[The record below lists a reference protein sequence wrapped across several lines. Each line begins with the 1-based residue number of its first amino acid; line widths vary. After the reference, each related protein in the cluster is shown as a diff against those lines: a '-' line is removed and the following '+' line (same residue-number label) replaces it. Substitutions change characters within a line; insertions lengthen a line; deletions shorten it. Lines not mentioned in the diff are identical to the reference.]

1 MATAMAR
8 DGTPVSTVIPMSAAS
23 AQPDPHRANTM
34 RDLQRFMLKSSS
46 VGITQQTVAS
56 DLESLNALLP
66 GGGFPTASLVEW
78 VSDQPGLSATTIA
91 MNCIRPFLKQPG
103 CLAVVDGRHDFYA
116 LAAQAAG
123 IPLQRM
129 LLIRPGEFTI
139 CQSAD
144 ESSPKQNRHRSNRK
158 SQTQQADTLW
168 ALEQAARCPGVRV
181 VLCWL
186 DRVST
191 TVLRRLQLAV
201 ERSGVTVFIMRP
213 ASVLNQPSWA
223 DLRLQ
228 VSMSS
233 IPCRADTTRST
244 DRQRILSV
252 RLLKSRQTVIQ
263 QRRQALLKIDDETG
277 TVSAISELA
286 DPATATTAAV

>member
-1 MATAMAR
+1 MQVDDLNCCRKHASCDMATAMAR

-123 IPLQRM
+123 LSRLSGAASLTRAFPSASASSTSRSRAPVIPARLAQRLAQASDM
-129 LLIRPGEFTI
+129 HV
-139 CQSAD
+139 
-144 ESSPKQNRHRSNRK
+144 HR
-158 SQTQQADTLW
+158 
-168 ALEQAARCPGVRV
+168 ARLDINVRAP
-181 VLCWL
+181 
-186 DRVST
+186 DR
-191 TVLRRLQLAV
+191 
-201 ERSGVTVFIMRP
+201 
-213 ASVLNQPSWA
+213 
-223 DLRLQ
+223 
-228 VSMSS
+228 
-233 IPCRADTTRST
+233 
-244 DRQRILSV
+244 
-252 RLLKSRQTVIQ
+252 IQ
-263 QRRQALLKIDDETG
+263 
-277 TVSAISELA
+277 
-286 DPATATTAAV
+286 